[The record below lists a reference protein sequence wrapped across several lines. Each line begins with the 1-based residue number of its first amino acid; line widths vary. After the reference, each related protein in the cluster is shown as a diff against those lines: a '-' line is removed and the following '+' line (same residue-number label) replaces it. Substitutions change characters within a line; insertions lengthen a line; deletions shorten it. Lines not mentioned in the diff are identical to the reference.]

1 MMVHGAPSVEE
12 SQETGANVGD
22 ARLST
27 TQQAEKARCSSVG
40 DPRRNLM
47 SHLSQ
52 ELAHKR
58 ETSVITKLG

>member
-27 TQQAEKARCSSVG
+27 TQQTEKATLFECGQSSTEPVESFITG
-40 DPRRNLM
+40 YAV
-47 SHLSQ
+47 
-52 ELAHKR
+52 AH
-58 ETSVITKLG
+58 TSMITKLG